1 MKSLTYYF
9 HIKANI
15 MSDFQICISV
25 PLRPERKKND
35 SSRLILIILNSV
47 KIHAQSLLVLASE
60 IFKVKNEI
68 VPPLVE

>member
-15 MSDFQICISV
+15 MTDFQICISV

-35 SSRLILIILNSV
+35 SSRLILMILNSV
-47 KIHAQSLLVLASE
+47 KIHTQSLLVLVSE

-68 VPPLVE
+68 VRPLVE

>member
-15 MSDFQICISV
+15 MADFQICISA

-35 SSRLILIILNSV
+35 SSRLILMILNSV
-47 KIHAQSLLVLASE
+47 KIHTQSLLVLVSE

-68 VPPLVE
+68 VRPLVK

>member
-15 MSDFQICISV
+15 MADFQICISV
-25 PLRPERKKND
+25 TLRPERKKND
-35 SSRLILIILNSV
+35 SSRLILMILNSV
-47 KIHAQSLLVLASE
+47 KIHTQSLLVLVSE

-68 VPPLVE
+68 VRPLVE

>member
-15 MSDFQICISV
+15 MADFQICISV

-35 SSRLILIILNSV
+35 LSRLILMILNSV
-47 KIHAQSLLVLASE
+47 KIHTQSLLVLVSE

-68 VPPLVE
+68 VRPLVE